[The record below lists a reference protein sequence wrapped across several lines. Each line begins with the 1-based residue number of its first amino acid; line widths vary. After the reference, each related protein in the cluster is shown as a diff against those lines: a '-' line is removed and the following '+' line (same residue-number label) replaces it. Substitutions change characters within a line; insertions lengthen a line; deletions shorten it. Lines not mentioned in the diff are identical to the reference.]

1 MTNKTEHPQAYL
13 LRWIADGEA
22 IERSYITEDN
32 WVYLST
38 FAVLQDMMNDISCKK
53 YRIKPKTIRIGK
65 YDVAEPMKEKP
76 AYGTVYWT
84 LNQIGESSSYCYEWR
99 NEDIDKQ
106 FITNGMCWLNE
117 EDAELAAK
125 AIKELLTGT
134 EC

>member
-65 YDVAEPMKEKP
+65 YDIAEPMREAP
-76 AYGTVYWT
+76 ASGTDYWT
-84 LNQIGESSSYCYEWR
+84 LNQMSGSPVCNYLWR
-99 NEDIDKQ
+99 NVGVDKQ
-106 FITNGMCWLNE
+106 FVANGMCWLKK

-125 AIKELLTGT
+125 AIKKLLTGT
-134 EC
+134 E